1 MNLEQIVK
9 ETVAKIVAEKTLT
22 AAEEKKREEIVK
34 AMKKDFKGPEG
45 AMYAIAT
52 NKAKKLA
59 EVANKIYITHKGP
72 SDDPNSNYMQYDL
85 TFNGDEI
92 NAEEYAKGWKVIRY
106 DDWED
111 EWKDVRNPKKQEIIN
126 FINAY
131 NEKNSDNINEDDL
144 NQDHEVSMAQRS
156 LDSIIRAA
164 MELKAKIGD
173 QEIDIPAWI
182 QDHITNS
189 ENYIDQ
195 ASQGYHEYHNGGE
208 HEEMDEARF
217 KKGTDIGGKGFEFK
231 DIAKKAAKQY
241 GSKEAG
247 QRVAGAVMK
256 KVLNKEEASTPFK
269 QGEAAHANRK
279 HYTSNPYSVGSKEY
293 DDFYNGWM
301 NAETANQMAHDEF
314 MFRKERGMDET
325 RDPNSESDVPYY
337 AVFDV
342 HSKQPH
348 YIIAKSASEM
358 LSRLNG
364 YIRAKAETN
373 PEYKFSY
380 DMEDLQ
386 DDYYNG
392 KLMPHVI
399 SDDFASVTK
408 NAEEFKKDL
417 SYYPNAIEYKGLNE
431 DDSTLDDED
440 IIEKITGDKVEV
452 RFDDDDDFTQ
462 YYSVIND
469 NIFYTMEV
477 EKVNNVPVIIK
488 HDTKTNQ
495 KTPIRF
501 TYDRNKKE
509 YVKLAEELDEWTI
522 RKMQHYA
529 GIK

>member
-9 ETVAKIVAEKTLT
+9 ETVAKIVAEKKGKDLT
-22 AAEEKKREEIVK
+22 GDGKIDSADYLQARSNAIEK
-34 AMKKDFKGPEG
+34 AMKRES
-45 AMYAIAT
+45 
-52 NKAKKLA
+52 
-59 EVANKIYITHKGP
+59 E
-72 SDDPNSNYMQYDL
+72 
-85 TFNGDEI
+85 
-92 NAEEYAKGWKVIRY
+92 
-106 DDWED
+106 
-111 EWKDVRNPKKQEIIN
+111 
-126 FINAY
+126 
-131 NEKNSDNINEDDL
+131 
-144 NQDHEVSMAQRS
+144 DHEVSMAQRS

-173 QEIDIPAWI
+173 QEINIPAWI

-208 HEEMDEARF
+208 HEEMNEAIVSSDNVVDHLAHTLQYVWIAGKGNNPVNFQDMAQRLYSDMFGDDEMNEARF
-217 KKGTDIGGKGFEFK
+217 EKGEDVGGKGFEFK
-231 DIAKKAAKQY
+231 KIAKKAAKQY

-269 QGEAAHANRK
+269 QGEAANDNNQD
-279 HYTSNPYSVGSKEY
+279 YNTNPYEAGTEEH
-293 DDFYNGWM
+293 DLWWNGWL
-301 NAETANQMAHDEF
+301 NAETGKQIAHDDY
-314 MFRKERGMDET
+314 MLNWERGFNET
-325 RDPNSESDVPYY
+325 RDPNSESDAPYY
-337 AVFDV
+337 AVFDF

-364 YIRAKAETN
+364 YIRDKAETN

-431 DDSTLDDED
+431 DDAMLQAIADD
-440 IIEKITGDKVEV
+440 T
-452 RFDDDDDFTQ
+452 
-462 YYSVIND
+462 S
-469 NIFYTMEV
+469 
-477 EKVNNVPVIIK
+477 
-488 HDTKTNQ
+488 
-495 KTPIRF
+495 KTPAER
-501 TYDRNKKE
+501 DAARNKIYASRAKKE
-509 YVKLAEELDEWTI
+509 SQELDEWTI
-522 RKMQHYA
+522 SRWQHYA